1 MAPAIDFEG
10 SGAVQY
16 LRPEIINPPAIH
28 RLLDDLPEF
37 IAQANVVPL
46 SELLVLTQPSTAEFD
61 ARKTLHL
68 VQSVIRSDQ
77 SIVDPKDVD
86 AAAASLRRLRER
98 ERESIEDWA
107 NRLSRDM
114 SSHTD

>member
-28 RLLDDLPEF
+28 RLLDDLPQF

-61 ARKTLHL
+61 ARKNLQV
-68 VQSVIRSDQ
+68 VQSVVRSDRN
-77 SIVDPKDVD
+77 IVGPKDVEV
-86 AAAASLRRLRER
+86 ATASLRRLRER

-107 NRLSRDM
+107 NRLSRDI